1 MVVEVDACSRR
12 EEVVLG
18 EKKKKERERN
28 DQSQNKQKMASGI
41 GNIRTIAQGRLGV
54 GAHEVI

>member
-18 EKKKKERERN
+18 EKKKKRKREEWPEP
-28 DQSQNKQKMASGI
+28 KQTENGI
-41 GNIRTIAQGRLGV
+41 WDR
-54 GAHEVI
+54 